1 MEIRSVR
8 RCYGSVCHFK
18 KGGDCPTLSRWRYRL
33 NYDYWNN
40 ASWWS
45 RILRAIFFNS
55 YNQRKKDSG
64 LLLRSWTTRNRR
76 WCTSVWTPAKR
87 KGKIETINSVQINLN
102 NLVRDRKGTWKTINL
117 KETSSNANHMQGERC
132 RDFVD
137 FRLHDCKHILIIWGV
152 QQASNLVISI
162 DQVQRRKNKRPI
174 TLRKLYHY

>member
-1 MEIRSVR
+1 MLRKCAISKRGEIVQLCRDDDIDLIMIIEITHRDEAGYSARFFLIVIINER
-8 RCYGSVCHFK
+8 KIRGCYWGLGRPGI
-18 KGGDCPTLSRWRYRL
+18 GGGAPVFGRL
-33 NYDYWNN
+33 Q
-40 ASWWS
+40 SEE
-45 RILRAIFFNS
+45 
-55 YNQRKKDSG
+55 
-64 LLLRSWTTRNRR
+64 
-76 WCTSVWTPAKR
+76 
-87 KGKIETINSVQINLN
+87 GKIETINSVQINLN
-102 NLVRDRKGTWKTINL
+102 NIVRDRKGTWKTINL